1 MSGRDLTE
9 NYIDTI
15 MNTKEHSLKELCTI
29 PGVGKSIA
37 NDLWNIGIRKVVDL
51 KDHDPDVLYDLSNR
65 FAGTVQD
72 RCLLYVF
79 RCAVYFA
86 DTSPD
91 DREKEKLQWWNWKDQ
106 RLRK

>member
-1 MSGRDLTE
+1 MIS
-9 NYIDTI
+9 
-15 MNTKEHSLKELCTI
+15 KETSLKELRSI

-37 NDLWNIGIRKVVDL
+37 NDFFNIGIRKVSDL
-51 KDHDPDVLYDLSNR
+51 KGHDPDLLYDLSNR

-86 DTSPD
+86 STPEENQ
-91 DREKEKLQWWNWKDQ
+91 EKEKLQWWNWKDI
-106 RLRK
+106 R